1 MDRDKSSCNEALS
14 VARNNPRFKSL
25 GLNPNCTSSMG
36 EKLAEATCR
45 ISKLDDVI
53 VTKLLHVVVDVVQ
66 ISPVSMAEER

>member
-25 GLNPNCTSSMG
+25 GLEP
-36 EKLAEATCR
+36 KLHKFHGGKIAEATCR
-45 ISKLDDVI
+45 ILKLDDVI

>member
-36 EKLAEATCR
+36 KIAEATCR
-45 ISKLDDVI
+45 ILKLDDVI
-53 VTKLLHVVVDVVQ
+53 VTKLLHVVADVVL